1 MWYSERFVKPATPGK
16 SKEYVTKHEKS
27 YNFKPNFHRQDGG
40 TRLGVLA
47 FSCSLAIKLHFCA
60 KKNPGYSSLTGKI
73 DPEE

>member
-1 MWYSERFVKPATPGK
+1 MWYSEWFVKPATPGK

-47 FSCSLAIKLHFCA
+47 FS
-60 KKNPGYSSLTGKI
+60 
-73 DPEE
+73 